1 MTKCSMPSRLPAIGL
16 FGAFALVLGASS
28 PFPASAQTA
37 PRSDS
42 PPSREVVPT
51 PPERSFLDPGPAPT
65 QRRTPGYVAEGF
77 LASPAY
83 GTTERYGEKELAP
96 KIGNR

>member
-1 MTKCSMPSRLPAIGL
+1 MKKGSMPSRLLSIRRFA
-16 FGAFALVLGASS
+16 AFALVLGASS
-28 PFPASAQTA
+28 PFPAAAQTA
-37 PRSDS
+37 PRSDF
-42 PPSREVVPT
+42 PPSREVVPA
-51 PPERSFLDPGPAPT
+51 PPERSFLDPGPTQA

-77 LASPAY
+77 LSSPAY